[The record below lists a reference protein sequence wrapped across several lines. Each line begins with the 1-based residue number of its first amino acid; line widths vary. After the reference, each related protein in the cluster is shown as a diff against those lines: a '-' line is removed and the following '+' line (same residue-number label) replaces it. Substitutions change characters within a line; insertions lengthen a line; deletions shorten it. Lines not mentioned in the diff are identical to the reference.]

1 MASLSAFLNPIIPD
15 EQEVI
20 ISKRFVEDGKVVPF
34 KIRPLTQEEN
44 NALIKQCTVTKKGA
58 KGMERKLDADK
69 YSASLVVAATVE
81 PDFRNADICKA
92 FGTLDPLQVPAKMLL
107 AGEYQRLADAI
118 LTLSDIGDVAEVEA
132 EEEVKN

>member
-20 ISKRFVEDGKVVPF
+20 ISKRFIEDGKPVPF
-34 KIRPLTQEEN
+34 KIRPITQEEN

-58 KGMERKLDADK
+58 RGTERKLDTDK

-81 PDFRNADICKA
+81 PDFRNADLCKA

-107 AGEYQRLADAI
+107 TGEYQRLADAI
-118 LTLSDIGDVAEVEA
+118 LALSDIGDSAEDEA

>member
-20 ISKRFVEDGKVVPF
+20 ISKRFVENGEIVPF
-34 KIRPLTQEEN
+34 KIRPITQEEN

-58 KGMERKLDADK
+58 KGIERKLDADK

-81 PDFRNADICKA
+81 PDFRNAELCKA

-118 LTLSDIGDVAEVEA
+118 LTLSDIGEAAEEEA
-132 EEEVKN
+132 EEEAKN

>member
-20 ISKRFVEDGKVVPF
+20 ISKRFIEDGKPVPF
-34 KIRPLTQEEN
+34 KIRPITQEEN

-58 KGMERKLDADK
+58 RGMERKLDTDK

-81 PDFRNADICKA
+81 PDFRNADLCKA

-107 AGEYQRLADAI
+107 TGEYQRLADAI
-118 LTLSDIGDVAEVEA
+118 LALSDIGDSAEDEA